1 MNIKEI
7 IINSIEPPLYEKG
20 TSEMWTDEYI
30 SQQML
35 EVHINPELDLAS
47 RKKTSI
53 EKTTSWILQ
62 NADEKELNILDLGCG
77 PGLYTEI
84 LAQKGHKVSGLDFSK
99 HSIEYAKK
107 SAERKNLDITYIRDN
122 YLDYCPGENIYDL
135 VILIYTDFGV
145 LNPEERDKL
154 LNNICKILKP
164 GGIFIFDVLNDNSIE
179 DKIEPKNWE
188 VAEKGF
194 WKNEPYLALSESFF
208 YKKDKVALFQHII
221 MNMDEDI
228 NIYRFWMHFFS
239 HTDLTEILKSKNF
252 DDLSFHE
259 DVLPEGDKWNG
270 HNITFC
276 RAANCK

>member
-179 DKIEPKNWE
+179 DKIEPKT
-188 VAEKGF
+188 G
-194 WKNEPYLALSESFF
+194 
-208 YKKDKVALFQHII
+208 
-221 MNMDEDI
+221 
-228 NIYRFWMHFFS
+228 R
-239 HTDLTEILKSKNF
+239 
-252 DDLSFHE
+252 
-259 DVLPEGDKWNG
+259 
-270 HNITFC
+270 
-276 RAANCK
+276 